1 MKLKQIE
8 WGELAF
14 GREGIKIWWWGS
26 LLSLLGG
33 GDEQIFGWLG
43 DSPPHANPSR
53 VNPVFSVKMSK
64 NTKKMKL

>member
-1 MKLKQIE
+1 MGGIGFWQGGNKNLVV
-8 WGELAF
+8 GEST
-14 GREGIKIWWWGS
+14 ES
-26 LLSLLGG
+26 TGG